1 MLIFGQKYTL
11 VYRWIL
17 FIAPIAIAVAG
28 HKVTGYVYHAETAEP
43 LPGVNVIL
51 KNTDLGA
58 ATLNDG
64 SFSIDNV
71 PSGNY
76 NILYSAI
83 GYDESLDIVNVPSND
98 PLEIWMTETF
108 LQLEHVV
115 VTGTRNSRINTNS
128 PVATEVISRN
138 DIQESGA
145 RDMAELLEERAGI
158 SVAAS
163 KEGGKVVNMLG
174 MDSKYVLVMID
185 GQPISG
191 KFNSRINLD
200 QVSTAIIDKVEI
212 IKGPSSSLYGS
223 EAMGGVI
230 NIITKRNIF
239 VNPISVTMRYSG
251 GLTTDPIGD
260 SFNPFDLAIG
270 KRDIRMNL
278 NGSKKAF
285 VFHSDIDYLK
295 ANVDKNL
302 VYIDVD
308 NYEKYSIRGDM
319 DWAVTDAQKVK
330 INGGSFNTVEEN
342 HSTLLDGQPTIIRNN
357 WSSDY
362 SNFLNDQL
370 KIQALIR
377 GEDYNRSYLEIKPST
392 GETVKTDTT
401 VETQLE
407 GEFNTIYTDD
417 NRTINIGGEYRIET
431 YSNARVDSGNLQSLN
446 ATGLYF
452 QYEQTLSSKLTLVAG
467 LRADN
472 NNDLDKP
479 IISPRLA
486 GMYKLSDRYKLRG
499 SWGQGFRMP
508 SFMDKYMNWNHWQF
522 GYAIIGNPDLVP
534 ETSTGYNLGIEYFHP
549 GKYKF
554 SIMVY
559 QNTFNNMI
567 IDEQL
572 EPGLFTYSNIDRVH
586 FTGIEFQ
593 HRQNYSKNFTGNLA
607 YNLSRNRNIV
617 TGEIVPGSP
626 EHSANIKMSYKSKS
640 GKLRSALK
648 IKAVA
653 PYKVQEFIPVGSG
666 EEQNEG
672 YFVIRD
678 RDAYFLIDIDGKYK
692 IHKLLTLSF
701 GIKNIQ
707 DTVDNQ
713 YGPFIGRTVYFELGS
728 KLGGH

>member
-1 MLIFGQKYTL
+1 MKNHKNNIINRLTTFCLFVTSL
-11 VYRWIL
+11 VWGG
-17 FIAPIAIAVAG
+17 G
-28 HKVTGYVYHAETAEP
+28 HEVRGKVYHADTGLP
-43 LPGVNVIL
+43 IPGVNVIL
-51 KNTDLGA
+51 RNTDLGA
-58 ATLNDG
+58 ATTADG
-64 SFSIDNV
+64 SFLIENV
-71 PSGNY
+71 PGGKY
-76 NILYSAI
+76 NVLYSAI
-83 GYDESLDIVNVPSND
+83 GYDESLDIVNVPSSKH
-98 PLEIWMTETF
+98 LEIWMTETF

-158 SVAAS
+158 SVSSS
-163 KEGGKVVNMLG
+163 KEGGKVVSMLG

-230 NIITKRNIF
+230 NIITNRNIF
-239 VNPISVTMRYSG
+239 INPVSVTMRYSG
-251 GLTTDPIGD
+251 GFTPPVGD
-260 SFNPFDLAIG
+260 FFNPFDLGIG

-278 NGSKKAF
+278 NGSKNAF
-285 VFHSDIDYLK
+285 IFHSDIDYLK

-308 NYEKYSIRGDM
+308 NFEKYSIRGDM
-319 DWAVTDAQKVK
+319 DWAITDAQKLK
-330 INGGSFNTVEEN
+330 LNFGTFNTTEQN
-342 HSTLLDGQPTIIRNN
+342 HSTLLDGQTTIIRNN
-357 WSSDY
+357 KLGDY
-362 SNFLNDQL
+362 SKHINDRWQMQG
-370 KIQALIR
+370 IFR
-377 GEDYNRSYLEIKPST
+377 GENYYRYYQEVKPNT
-392 GETVKTDTT
+392 GEMVKTDTT
-401 VETQLE
+401 TESQLE
-407 GEFNTIYTDD
+407 GEFNAIYVDD
-417 NRTINIGGEYRIET
+417 NKTINLGMEYRTET
-431 YSNARVDSGNLQSLN
+431 YANARVDSGNLQSLN

-452 QYEQTLSSKLTLVAG
+452 QYERTFSSKLTLVTG
-467 LRADN
+467 FRADH
-472 NNDLDKP
+472 NNDLENP
-479 IISPRLA
+479 IISPRIA
-486 GMYKLSDRYKLRG
+486 GMYKLSDRYKLRA

-549 GKYKF
+549 QKYKF
-554 SIMVY
+554 SVMIY
-559 QNTFNNMI
+559 QNKFDNMI

-593 HRQNYSKNFTGNLA
+593 HRQNYSKNFIGTLA
-607 YNLSRNRNIV
+607 YNLSRNRNIE
-617 TGEIVPGSP
+617 TKEIVPGSP
-626 EHSANIKMSYKSKS
+626 EHSAHIKVSYKSTNR
-640 GKLRSALK
+640 KLRAALK
-648 IKAVA
+648 VKMVA
-653 PYKVQEFIPVGSG
+653 PYKVQEFIPDGSS

-672 YFVIRD
+672 YFDIRD
-678 RDAYFLIDIDGKYK
+678 REGYFLIDIDGKYK
-692 IHKLLTLSF
+692 IHKRVTLSF

-707 DTVDNQ
+707 DTIDSQ
-713 YGPFIGRTVYFELGS
+713 YGPFLGRTVYFELGS
-728 KLGGH
+728 KIGGH

>member
-1 MLIFGQKYTL
+1 MNRKPKKVNEL
-11 VYRWIL
+11 IL
-17 FIAPIAIAVAG
+17 FFSILGLSLIMAQNYQVVGI
-28 HKVTGYVYHAETAEP
+28 VYHAETGKP
-43 LPGVNVIL
+43 IPGVNVIL

-58 ATLNDG
+58 ASTGDG
-64 SFSIDNV
+64 TFVIENV
-71 PSGNY
+71 PAGNY

-83 GYDESLDIVNVPSND
+83 GYDESLDIVNVPARD

-239 VNPISVTMRYSG
+239 VNPINLTMRYSG
-251 GLTTDPIGD
+251 GLTDPVGE
-260 SFNPFDLAIG
+260 SFNPFDLGIG
-270 KRDIRMNL
+270 KRDIRLNL
-278 NGSKKAF
+278 NGSKKTF
-285 VFHSDIDYLK
+285 IFHSDIDYLK

-302 VYIDVD
+302 QYIDVD
-308 NYEKYSIRGDM
+308 NYEKYSIRGDI
-319 DWAVTDAQKVK
+319 DWGISDNKK
-330 INGGSFNTVEEN
+330 FIINGGTFNTVEQN
-342 HSTLLDGQPTIIRNN
+342 HSTLLDGQTTILRNN
-357 WSSDY
+357 WTADFSHQ
-362 SNFLNDQL
+362 LNDSWKFQSL
-370 KIQALIR
+370 VR
-377 GEDYNRSYLEIKPST
+377 GEDYNRSYLETKPST

-401 VETQLE
+401 IETQLE
-407 GEFNTIYTDD
+407 GEINSIYTHE
-417 NRTINIGGEYRIET
+417 NLTINVGGEYRLET
-431 YSNARVDSGNLQSLN
+431 YSNVRVDSGNLQMLN
-446 ATGLYF
+446 AAGLYF
-452 QYEQTLSSKLTLVAG
+452 QYEQTFSSSFTLVAG
-467 LRADN
+467 LRSDY
-472 NNDLDKP
+472 NNDLNKP

-486 GMYKLSDRYKLRG
+486 GMYKLSDRYKVRA
-499 SWGQGFRMP
+499 SWGKGFRMP

-534 ETSTGYNLGIEYFHP
+534 ETSTGYNIGLEYFHP
-549 GKYKF
+549 GKYKY

-559 QNTFNNMI
+559 QNTFDNMI

-607 YNLSRNRNIV
+607 YNLSRNRNTV

-626 EHSANIKMSYKSKS
+626 EHSANIKLSYKSQT
-640 GKLRSALK
+640 GKFRSALK

-653 PYKVQEFIPVGSG
+653 PYKVQEFIPDGSG
-666 EEQNEG
+666 ENENEG
-672 YFVIRD
+672 YFDIRD
-678 RDAYFLIDIDGKYK
+678 RDGYFLIDIDGKYK
-692 IHKLLTLSF
+692 IHKSLTFSY

-707 DTVDNQ
+707 DTVDNL
-713 YGPFIGRTVYFELGS
+713 YGPFIGRTVYLELGS